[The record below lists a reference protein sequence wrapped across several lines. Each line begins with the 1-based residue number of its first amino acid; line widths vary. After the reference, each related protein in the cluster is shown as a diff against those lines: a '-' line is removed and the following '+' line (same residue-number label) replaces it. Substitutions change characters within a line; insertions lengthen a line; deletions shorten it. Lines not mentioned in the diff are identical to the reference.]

1 MKLQEVRQKRNL
13 SQSQLADLAGVS
25 KQVLQRYEIGYRSID
40 GADLEKLCDIAIALN
55 CKIYDILESD
65 VLIEKLKKTI

>member
-1 MKLQEVRQKRNL
+1 MKLQEVRKKRNL
-13 SQSQLADLAGVS
+13 SQSQLADLAGIS
-25 KQVLQRYEIGYRSID
+25 KQVLQRYEMGFRSID
-40 GADLEKLCDIAIALN
+40 GADLERLCDIAIALN